1 MDEARGSPTPLD
13 GLCLPVVRPELRD
26 DVCTH
31 PPRGPTLKAL
41 YGYVRPHRWAVV
53 LGLLCAPVLASLS
66 AVLLGV
72 TLGVVAVVGVGVA
85 PVIPKIGRPPSAGDR
100 SRRGGGAQGVAPW
113 RAQRSGTDER
123 NFVNTASAPTTDE
136 TSLSARETLKA
147 LYVYV
152 RPHRRAVALG
162 LLCALVGAAGG
173 LLQPLATKALVDRLA
188 SGDTIAGIL
197 VALTVLVVLGTAV
210 EAFGAYVLERTA
222 ESVVLA
228 ARRTLVGRL
237 LRLRI
242 AEWERIPPG
251 DLMSRV
257 TSDTTLLRSVST
269 QAVVSAATGAVA
281 FVAAVVVMAFLDVVL
296 LGVTLGVVVLVG
308 GAVMLVM
315 PRIARAT
322 ERAQDA
328 VGEISVVLE
337 RALGA
342 FRTVKASGAEE
353 RETARVE
360 AAARRA
366 WRHGVQSAKW
376 EAVAGSADE
385 LAVQLAFLA
394 VLGVGGARVASGEI
408 PVSTLIAFLLYL
420 FYLIEPVSRLVDA
433 ASQYQEGAAAI
444 SRIAQVER
452 LAVEPVEPVEPTA
465 GPKDA
470 LPRQGAA
477 VPGPASVRFED
488 VSFRYRPGRP
498 YVQRQVSFE
507 VPGAGMTA
515 FVGPS
520 GAGKS
525 TVFALVER
533 FYEADGGRVLVDGK
547 DVRDWSLS
555 ELRSAIGYVEQDAPV
570 LAGTLRENLVFA
582 APGATDDDIRDVVAR
597 TRLDTLAERLP
608 HGLDTPVG
616 HRGSKLSGG
625 ERQRI
630 AIART
635 LLRRPRLLLLDE
647 ATSQLDAVNE
657 LALRDVIVEVALETT
672 VLVVAHRLSTVTGA
686 DRIVVMDAGRVRAV
700 GTHEQLVGEDRLYA
714 RLAATQLLAPAR

>member
-1 MDEARGSPTPLD
+1 MNTASAPTTDETRETTLSARET
-13 GLCLPVVRPELRD
+13 VM
-26 DVCTH
+26 
-31 PPRGPTLKAL
+31 AL
-41 YGYVRPHRWAVV
+41 YAYVRPHRWAVV
-53 LGLLCAPVLASLS
+53 LGLLCS
-66 AVLLGV
+66 
-72 TLGVVAVVGVGVA
+72 
-85 PVIPKIGRPPSAGDR
+85 
-100 SRRGGGAQGVAPW
+100 
-113 RAQRSGTDER
+113 
-123 NFVNTASAPTTDE
+123 
-136 TSLSARETLKA
+136 
-147 LYVYV
+147 
-152 RPHRRAVALG
+152 
-162 LLCALVGAAGG
+162 LVGAAGG

-188 SGDTIAGIL
+188 SGDTVAGIL
-197 VALTVLVVLGTAV
+197 IALTVLVVLGTAV
-210 EAFGAYVLERTA
+210 EAFGVYVLERTA

-237 LRLRI
+237 LRLRLG
-242 AEWERIPPG
+242 EWERIPPG

-257 TSDTTLLRSVST
+257 TSDTTLLRTVST

-281 FVAAVVVMAFLDVVL
+281 FVAAIVMMAYLDVVL

-308 GAVMLVM
+308 GAVALVM

-322 ERAQDA
+322 ERAQEA
-328 VGEISVVLE
+328 VGEISVALE

-366 WRHGVQSAKW
+366 WRHGVKSAKW

-394 VLGVGGARVASGEI
+394 VLAVGGARVASGEI

-420 FYLIEPVSRLVDA
+420 FYLIEPVSKLIDA
-433 ASQYQEGAAAI
+433 VTSYQEGAAAI
-444 SRIAQVER
+444 SRIAHLE
-452 LAVEPVEPVEPTA
+452 LLSTEPT
-465 GPKDA
+465 DRRTA
-470 LPRQGAA
+470 LPRQGTA

-488 VSFRYRPGRP
+488 VSFRYRAGLP
-498 YVQRQVSFE
+498 YVHGQVSFE
-507 VPGAGMTA
+507 VPGTGMTA

-525 TVFALVER
+525 TVFALIER
-533 FYEADGGRVLVDGK
+533 FHDATGGRVLVDGK
-547 DVRDWSLS
+547 DVQDWSLA

-582 APGATDDDIRDVVAR
+582 APRATDDEIRDVLAR
-597 TRLDTLAERLP
+597 TKLGDLVERLP

-630 AIART
+630 AIARA
-635 LLRRPRLLLLDE
+635 LLRKPRLLLLDE

-657 LALRDVIVEVALETT
+657 LALRDVVTEVARETT

-686 DRIVVMDAGRVRAV
+686 DRIVVMECGRVRSV
-700 GTHEQLVGEDRLYA
+700 GTHEELVARDRLYA
-714 RLAATQLLAPAR
+714 RLAATQLLAPAQ

>member
-1 MDEARGSPTPLD
+1 M
-13 GLCLPVVRPELRD
+13 
-26 DVCTH
+26 
-31 PPRGPTLKAL
+31 
-41 YGYVRPHRWAVV
+41 
-53 LGLLCAPVLASLS
+53 
-66 AVLLGV
+66 
-72 TLGVVAVVGVGVA
+72 
-85 PVIPKIGRPPSAGDR
+85 
-100 SRRGGGAQGVAPW
+100 
-113 RAQRSGTDER
+113 
-123 NFVNTASAPTTDE
+123 NTASASATATATDE
-136 TSLSARETLKA
+136 RSLSARETVKA

-152 RPHRRAVALG
+152 RPHRWAVALG

-173 LLQPLATKALVDRLA
+173 LLQPLATKALVDRMA
-188 SGDTIAGIL
+188 SGGTIAGIL
-197 VALTVLVVLGTAV
+197 IGLTVLVMLGAAV

-228 ARRTLVGRL
+228 ARRTVVGRL

-257 TSDTTLLRSVST
+257 TSDTTLLRAVST

-281 FVAAVVVMAFLDVVL
+281 FAAAIVMMAVLDVVL
-296 LGVTLGVVVLVG
+296 LGVTLGVVLLVG
-308 GAVMLVM
+308 GAVALVM

-322 ERAQDA
+322 ERSQQA
-328 VGEISVVLE
+328 VGEISVALE
-337 RALGA
+337 RAFGA

-353 RETARVE
+353 RETVRVE

-366 WRHGVQSAKW
+366 WRHGVKSAKW
-376 EAVAGSADE
+376 ESVAGSADE

-394 VLGVGGARVASGEI
+394 VLAVGGARVASGEI

-420 FYLIEPVSRLVDA
+420 FYLIDPVSRLVDA
-433 ASQYQEGAAAI
+433 VSQYQEGAAAI

-452 LAVEPVEPVEPTA
+452 LATEPTA
-465 GPKDA
+465 GRKDV

-477 VPGPASVRFED
+477 VPGPASVRFD
-488 VSFRYRPGRP
+488 GVSFRYRPGLP
-498 YVQRQVSFE
+498 YVHEQVSFE
-507 VPGAGMTA
+507 VPGAGTTA

-525 TVFALVER
+525 TVFALIER
-533 FYEADGGRVLVDGK
+533 FHEVTGGRVLVDGK
-547 DVRDWSLS
+547 DVQDWSLS

-582 APGATDDDIRDVVAR
+582 APGATDDDLRDVLAR
-597 TRLDTLAERLP
+597 TKLDTLVERLP

-625 ERQRI
+625 ERQRV
-630 AIART
+630 AVARA

-657 LALRDVIVEVALETT
+657 LALRDVVTEVAQKTT

-700 GTHEQLVGEDRLYA
+700 GTHEELVAQDRLYA
-714 RLAATQLLAPAR
+714 QLAATQLLTPGR

>member
-1 MDEARGSPTPLD
+1 M
-13 GLCLPVVRPELRD
+13 
-26 DVCTH
+26 
-31 PPRGPTLKAL
+31 
-41 YGYVRPHRWAVV
+41 
-53 LGLLCAPVLASLS
+53 
-66 AVLLGV
+66 
-72 TLGVVAVVGVGVA
+72 
-85 PVIPKIGRPPSAGDR
+85 
-100 SRRGGGAQGVAPW
+100 
-113 RAQRSGTDER
+113 
-123 NFVNTASAPTTDE
+123 NTASAPTTDE
-136 TSLSARETLKA
+136 TSLSARETVRA
-147 LYVYV
+147 LYTYV
-152 RPHRRAVALG
+152 RPHRWAVALG

-188 SGDTIAGIL
+188 SGGTITGIL
-197 VALTVLVVLGTAV
+197 IALTVLVVLGTAV

-228 ARRTLVGRL
+228 ARRTVVGRL

-257 TSDTTLLRSVST
+257 TSDTTLLRAVST

-281 FVAAVVVMAFLDVVL
+281 FVAAVVMMAFLDVVL

-308 GAVMLVM
+308 GATLLVM

-322 ERAQDA
+322 ERSQEA
-328 VGEISVVLE
+328 VGEISVALE
-337 RALGA
+337 RAFGA
-342 FRTVKASGAEE
+342 FRTVKASGAEA
-353 RETARVE
+353 RETARVD

-366 WRHGVQSAKW
+366 WRHGVKSAKW

-420 FYLIEPVSRLVDA
+420 FYLIEPVSRLVEA
-433 ASQYQEGAAAI
+433 VSSYQEGAAAI
-444 SRIAQVER
+444 SRITQVDH
-452 LAVEPVEPVEPTA
+452 LATEPADRAPVS
-465 GPKDA
+465 
-470 LPRQGAA
+470 LPEQGAA
-477 VPGPASVRFED
+477 ASGPASVRFED
-488 VSFRYRPGRP
+488 VSFRYRSGLPH
-498 YVQRQVSFE
+498 VHQQVSFE
-507 VPGAGMTA
+507 VPGSGTTA

-525 TVFALVER
+525 TVFALIER
-533 FYEADGGRVLVDGK
+533 FHEATGGRVLVDGK
-547 DVRDWSLS
+547 DVRDWSLA

-582 APGATDDDIRDVVAR
+582 APGATDDDIREVLDR
-597 TRLDTLAERLP
+597 TRLDALVERLP

-625 ERQRI
+625 ERQRV
-630 AIART
+630 AIARA

-657 LALRDVIVEVALETT
+657 LALRDVITEVARETT

-700 GTHEQLVGEDRLYA
+700 GTHEELVTEDPLYA
-714 RLAATQLLAPAR
+714 QLAATQLLTPAR

>member
-1 MDEARGSPTPLD
+1 M
-13 GLCLPVVRPELRD
+13 
-26 DVCTH
+26 
-31 PPRGPTLKAL
+31 
-41 YGYVRPHRWAVV
+41 
-53 LGLLCAPVLASLS
+53 
-66 AVLLGV
+66 
-72 TLGVVAVVGVGVA
+72 
-85 PVIPKIGRPPSAGDR
+85 
-100 SRRGGGAQGVAPW
+100 
-113 RAQRSGTDER
+113 
-123 NFVNTASAPTTDE
+123 NTASAPTTDE
-136 TSLSARETLKA
+136 TSLSARETVKA
-147 LYVYV
+147 LCAYV
-152 RPHRRAVALG
+152 RPHRWAVALG
-162 LLCALVGAAGG
+162 LLCALAGAAGG
-173 LLQPLATKALVDRLA
+173 LLQPLATKTLVDRLA
-188 SGDTIAGIL
+188 TGETIAGIL
-197 VALTVLVVLGTAV
+197 IALTALVVLGTAV

-257 TSDTTLLRSVST
+257 TSDTTLLRAVST

-281 FVAAVVVMAFLDVVL
+281 FVAAIVMMAFLDIVL

-308 GAVMLVM
+308 GAAALVM
-315 PRIARAT
+315 PKIARAT
-322 ERAQDA
+322 ERSQEA
-328 VGEISVVLE
+328 VGEISIALE
-337 RALGA
+337 RVFGA

-366 WRHGVQSAKW
+366 WRHGVKSAKW
-376 EAVAGSADE
+376 ESVAGSADE

-394 VLGVGGARVASGEI
+394 VLAVGGARVASGEI

-420 FYLIEPVSRLVDA
+420 FYLIEPVSKLVDA
-433 ASQYQEGAAAI
+433 VSHYQEGAAAI

-452 LAVEPVEPVEPTA
+452 LSTEPTRQQ
-465 GPKDA
+465 GA
-470 LPRQGAA
+470 LPRQRGA
-477 VPGPASVRFED
+477 VSGPASVRFED
-488 VSFRYRPGRP
+488 VSFRYRPGQS
-498 YVQRQVSFE
+498 YIHQQVSFE

-533 FYEADGGRVLVDGK
+533 FYEATSGRVLVDGK

-582 APGATDDDIRDVVAR
+582 APRATDDDIRDVLAR
-597 TRLDTLAERLP
+597 TKLDTLVERLP

-630 AIART
+630 AIARA
-635 LLRRPRLLLLDE
+635 LLRRSRLLLLDE

-657 LALRDVIVEVALETT
+657 LALRDVVAEVARETT

-700 GTHEQLVGEDRLYA
+700 GTHGELVAQDQLYA
-714 RLAATQLLAPAR
+714 QLAATQLLTPSR

>member
-1 MDEARGSPTPLD
+1 MNTASAPTTDETRETTLSARET
-13 GLCLPVVRPELRD
+13 VM
-26 DVCTH
+26 
-31 PPRGPTLKAL
+31 AL
-41 YGYVRPHRWAVV
+41 YAYVRPHRWAVV
-53 LGLLCAPVLASLS
+53 LGLLCS
-66 AVLLGV
+66 
-72 TLGVVAVVGVGVA
+72 
-85 PVIPKIGRPPSAGDR
+85 
-100 SRRGGGAQGVAPW
+100 
-113 RAQRSGTDER
+113 
-123 NFVNTASAPTTDE
+123 
-136 TSLSARETLKA
+136 
-147 LYVYV
+147 
-152 RPHRRAVALG
+152 
-162 LLCALVGAAGG
+162 LVGAAGG

-188 SGDTIAGIL
+188 SGDTVAGIL
-197 VALTVLVVLGTAV
+197 IALTVLVVLGTAV
-210 EAFGAYVLERTA
+210 EAFGVYVLERTA

-237 LRLRI
+237 LRLRLV
-242 AEWERIPPG
+242 EWERIPPG

-257 TSDTTLLRSVST
+257 TSDTTLLRAVST

-281 FVAAVVVMAFLDVVL
+281 FVAAIVMMAYLDVVL

-308 GAVMLVM
+308 GAVALVM

-322 ERAQDA
+322 ERAQEA
-328 VGEISVVLE
+328 VGEISVALE

-366 WRHGVQSAKW
+366 WRHGVKSAKW

-394 VLGVGGARVASGEI
+394 VLAVGGARVASGEI

-420 FYLIEPVSRLVDA
+420 FYLIEPVSKLIDA
-433 ASQYQEGAAAI
+433 VTSYQEGAAAI
-444 SRIAQVER
+444 SRIAHVE
-452 LAVEPVEPVEPTA
+452 LLSTEPT
-465 GPKDA
+465 DRRTA
-470 LPRQGAA
+470 LPRQGTA

-488 VSFRYRPGRP
+488 VSFRYRAGLP
-498 YVQRQVSFE
+498 YVHGQVSFE
-507 VPGAGMTA
+507 VPGTGMTA

-525 TVFALVER
+525 TVFALIER
-533 FYEADGGRVLVDGK
+533 FHDATGGRVLVDGK
-547 DVRDWSLS
+547 DVQDWSLA

-582 APGATDDDIRDVVAR
+582 APRATDDEIRDVLAR
-597 TRLDTLAERLP
+597 TKLGDLVERLP

-630 AIART
+630 AIARA
-635 LLRRPRLLLLDE
+635 LLRKPRLLLLDE

-657 LALRDVIVEVALETT
+657 LALRDVVTEVARETT

-686 DRIVVMDAGRVRAV
+686 DRIVVMECGRVRSV
-700 GTHEQLVGEDRLYA
+700 GTHEELVARDRLYA
-714 RLAATQLLAPAR
+714 RLAATQLLAPAQ